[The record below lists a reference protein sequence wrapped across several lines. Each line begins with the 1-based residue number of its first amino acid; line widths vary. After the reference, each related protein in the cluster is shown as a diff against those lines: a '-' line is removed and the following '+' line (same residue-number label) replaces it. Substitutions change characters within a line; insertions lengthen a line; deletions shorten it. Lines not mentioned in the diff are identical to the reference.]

1 MNKLNDNLTK
11 TNAKLTNAK
20 EKMHNATTKRDTAV
34 SEKKTAMSNLA
45 TKESAHKNVVKELL
59 DAKKELANAGT
70 KDVENLTRQLQQAD
84 FWVSRGDSVERY
96 PEKERIKLA
105 AFEEK
110 KSSGFRSSPG
120 HAALGEA
127 ICIAP
132 AHRRGHQTSRPMKY
146 TCSPLPTFSLTL
158 FVANNHVMVN

>member
-20 EKMHNATTKRDTAV
+20 EKMRNATTKRDTAV
-34 SEKKTAMSNLA
+34 SEKKTATSNLA
-45 TKESAHKNVVKELL
+45 SKESVHKNVVKELL

-70 KDVENLTRQLQQAD
+70 KEAENLTRQLQQAD
-84 FWVSRGDSVERY
+84 FWASRGDSIKCY

-110 KSSGFRSSPG
+110 TSSGFRSSPG
-120 HAALGEA
+120 HAALGKA

-132 AHRRGHQTSRPMKY
+132 AYRRGHQTSQPMRY
-146 TCSPLPTFSLTL
+146 TCSSLPTFSLTL
-158 FVANNHVMVN
+158 FVANNHVVVN